1 MSASKKKKNGKAAG
15 AKANGKNTVK
25 QDLDWFKFDDWLKSV
40 RPLSTRMESKK
51 RRSFA
56 VLGLGNFGQN
66 VAEALIRA
74 KAEVLAI
81 DSNSERIEEMSDMV
95 TQSLTADV
103 TDVKAL
109 HAAGLDAVDSAI
121 VSIGENIEA
130 SVLAVMI
137 LKEMDVPEII
147 AKATN
152 LLHAKI
158 LDKVGADRVV
168 FPEREAA
175 IDLVGELT
183 AVRVL
188 NYFQLAEGISVVEV
202 PAPADIIGK
211 TLRETKLRNKFNV
224 NVIALKHR
232 KLELDKEGVGHEE
245 AYYDVLVTPDHEVG
259 KDDTLVILGRDED
272 LKKLDRLHKG

>member
-1 MSASKKKKNGKAAG
+1 MSIPKKRKNGKSS
-15 AKANGKNTVK
+15 AKE
-25 QDLDWFKFDDWLKSV
+25 DLDWFKFDDWLKTV
-40 RPLSTRMESKK
+40 RPLSTRLETKK

-56 VLGLGNFGQN
+56 VLGLGNFGQH

-74 KAEVLAI
+74 RAEVMAI
-81 DSNSERIEEMSDMV
+81 DRDPERVDEMSEMV
-95 TQSLTADV
+95 TQAITADV
-103 TDVKAL
+103 TDSKAL
-109 HAAGLDAVDSAI
+109 RAAGVEGVDSAI
-121 VSIGENIEA
+121 VSIGESIEA

-137 LKEMDVPEII
+137 LKELGVPEVI

-158 LDKVGADRVV
+158 LDKVGATRVV

-183 AVRVL
+183 AISVL

-202 PAPADIIGK
+202 PVPPDIVGK
-211 TLRETKLRNKFNV
+211 TLRETELRNKFNV

-232 KLELDKEGVGHEE
+232 RLELDKEGVGHEE

-259 KDDTLVILGRDED
+259 KDDTLVIVGRDED
-272 LKKLDRLHKG
+272 LKKLDRLQQV

>member
-1 MSASKKKKNGKAAG
+1 MSTSKKKKNGKAA
-15 AKANGKNTVK
+15 AK
-25 QDLDWFKFDDWLKSV
+25 QDLDWFKFDDWLKTV

-51 RRSFA
+51 RRAFA
-56 VLGLGNFGQN
+56 VLGLGNFGQH

-74 KAEVLAI
+74 RMEVLAI
-81 DSNSERIEEMSDMV
+81 DSNPERTEEMSEMV
-95 TQSLTADV
+95 TQSITADV

-109 HAAGLDAVDSAI
+109 KAAGVDGVDSAI
-121 VSIGENIEA
+121 VSIGESIEA
-130 SVLAVMI
+130 SVMAVMI
-137 LKEMDVPEII
+137 LKELGVPEVI

-152 LLHAKI
+152 LLHAKV

-183 AVRVL
+183 AVSVL

-202 PAPADIIGK
+202 PVPDDLVGK
-211 TLRETKLRNKFNV
+211 TLRETELRNKFNV

-245 AYYDVLVTPDHEVG
+245 SYYDVLVTADHEVG
-259 KDDTLVILGRDED
+259 KDDTLVIVGRDED
-272 LKKLDRLHKG
+272 LKKLDRLHE

>member
-1 MSASKKKKNGKAAG
+1 MTSTKKTKKTKKNS
-15 AKANGKNTVK
+15 K

-40 RPLSTRMESKK
+40 RPLSTRLEAKK

-56 VLGLGNFGQN
+56 ILGLGNFGQH

-74 KAEVLAI
+74 KTEVLAI
-81 DSNSERIEEMSDMV
+81 DSNAERVEEMADLV
-95 TQSLTADV
+95 NNAVAIDV
-103 TDVKAL
+103 TDIKAL
-109 HAAGLDAVDSAI
+109 RAAGIDAVDTAI

-137 LKEMDVPEII
+137 LKDLGVKEII
-147 AKATN
+147 AKAAN

-183 AVRVL
+183 AQRVL
-188 NYFQLAEGISVVEV
+188 NYFQLAEGISVVEI
-202 PAPADIIGK
+202 PAPPDIIGK
-211 TLRETKLRNKFNV
+211 TLRETDFRSKFNI

-232 KLELDKEGVGHEE
+232 HLEIDTEGMGHESS
-245 AYYDVLVTPDHEVG
+245 YYDVLITPEHEVS
-259 KDDTLVILGRDED
+259 KDDTLVLVGRNED
-272 LKKLDRLHKG
+272 IKKLDRIQE